1 MEFLSSLDLTWI
13 QWLCIYSAPGILYGT
28 YHLIKEYRNRPSQ
41 FARDMLRAIG
51 QEKSLVDRLL
61 NILVYVIA
69 FVSIGLG
76 WPLFG
81 IWAIFQ
87 SKQEAVREI
96 ERSKPDFNC
105 APEFL
110 IAKIDPCDAEI
121 ASYVMDPLGAV
132 PPLPFGHLNTAWG
145 KFLADMFD
153 PADELWSFHI
163 PKGKERGKH
172 RFTATSDMRGFAKVR
187 HGEILGEFITESD

>member
-1 MEFLSSLDLTWI
+1 MELLSSLDLTWVH
-13 QWLCIYSAPGILYGT
+13 WLCIYSAPGILYGT

-61 NILVYVIA
+61 NIFVYVIA
-69 FVSIGLG
+69 FVSVGFG

-81 IWAIFQ
+81 IWAISQ
-87 SKQEAVREI
+87 SKQEAAREL
-96 ERSKPDFNC
+96 ERNKPNFNC

-121 ASYVMDPLGAV
+121 KSYVIDPLGTV
-132 PPLPFGHLNTAWG
+132 PPLPFGHLNKAWG
-145 KFLADMFD
+145 NFLANMID

-163 PKGKERGKH
+163 PKGGQCGKH
-172 RFTATSDMRGFAKVR
+172 RFATTGDIRGFAKVR
-187 HGEILGEFITESD
+187 DGEILGEFITESD

>member
-1 MEFLSSLDLTWI
+1 MELLSSLGLTWI
-13 QWLCIYSAPGILYGT
+13 QWLCIYSAPGILYGS
-28 YHLIKEYRNRPSQ
+28 YHLIKEYRDRPSQ

-61 NILVYVIA
+61 NILVHIIA
-69 FVSIGLG
+69 FVSVGLG

-87 SKQEAVREI
+87 SKQKAAREI
-96 ERSKPDFNC
+96 ERNKPDFNC

-110 IAKIDPCDAEI
+110 ITKIDPCDAEI
-121 ASYVMDPLGAV
+121 TSYVIDPLNAV

-145 KFLADMFD
+145 TFLSDMLD
-153 PADELWSFHI
+153 PADELWLFHI
-163 PKGKERGKH
+163 PKGSACGKH
-172 RFTATSDMRGFAKVR
+172 RFKATSDIRGFAKVR
-187 HGEILGEFITESD
+187 DGVILGEFITESD